1 MAEGGRID
9 FENPAFDNNEFD
21 EYYNNEDYNAYL
33 DIIQNKSDQIEHTSN
48 VDKRAEL
55 IKELTQTKVDKFY
68 EFIKNKLSNRRRRKK
83 KINLGRK
90 NIGNGHHNQK
100 FKNCIIYFFE
110 DNPPPAYSESL

>member
-9 FENPAFDNNEFD
+9 FENPAFDYDEFD
-21 EYYNNEDYNAYL
+21 EYYNNEDHNAYL

-83 KINLGRK
+83 KLIEEGKKLAMSTINK
-90 NIGNGHHNQK
+90 
-100 FKNCIIYFFE
+100 
-110 DNPPPAYSESL
+110 SLKTA